1 MALSNLAKNIL
12 DNPMGYLDIKHGSK
26 IAIDPSQL
34 YSTKQIT
41 SCTESSYIVAL
52 NSIRALA
59 SRRGTYEGK
68 EEIRQSIDS
77 YAEKVWSR
85 FSSLNK
91 MNLHLKGLFG
101 CELPKRYREKYQSYF
116 KGDVVS
122 TSTPTPNVEVAPKKD
137 KVVPKNDNQEV
148 SLTIEGLSFTL
159 SKGASLTIGK
169 LTTNTL
175 DFKGLKSVTIDRVAE
190 GQLYGVRLDA

>member
-12 DNPMGYLDIKHGSK
+12 GNPMGYLDIEHESK
-26 IAIDPSQL
+26 IAIDPAQL
-34 YSTKQIT
+34 YSTKKIT
-41 SCTESSYIVAL
+41 SCTEDSYVVAL

-68 EEIRQSIDS
+68 EEIRQAIDS
-77 YAEKVWSR
+77 YAESIWSR
-85 FSSLNK
+85 FSTLNK
-91 MNLHLKGLFG
+91 MNQHLKGIFG
-101 CELPKRYREKYQSYF
+101 CELPKRYREKYHAYF
-116 KGDVVS
+116 KGGNVS
-122 TSTPTPNVEVAPKKD
+122 TSAPKPEV
-137 KVVPKNDNQEV
+137 KVQPKPVVKNETQEV

-159 SKGASLTIGK
+159 SKGASLTIGE
-169 LTTNTL
+169 LTTKTL

>member
-12 DNPMGYLDIKHGSK
+12 GNPMGYLDIEHEPK

-34 YSTKQIT
+34 YSTKKIT
-41 SCTESSYIVAL
+41 SCTEDSYVVAL
-52 NSIRALA
+52 KSIRALA

-68 EEIRQSIDS
+68 DEVRQAIDS
-77 YAEKVWSR
+77 YAESIWFR

-91 MNLHLKGLFG
+91 MNQHLKGIFG
-101 CELPKRYREKYQSYF
+101 CELPTRYREKYQAHF
-116 KGDVVS
+116 KGGVEPVNQTTVVNQN
-122 TSTPTPNVEVAPKKD
+122 TVVEPTN
-137 KVVPKNDNQEV
+137 EV

-159 SKGASLTIGK
+159 SKGASMTIGE
-169 LTTNTL
+169 LTTKTL
-175 DFKGLKSVTIDRVAE
+175 DFKGLKSVTIDRVAN